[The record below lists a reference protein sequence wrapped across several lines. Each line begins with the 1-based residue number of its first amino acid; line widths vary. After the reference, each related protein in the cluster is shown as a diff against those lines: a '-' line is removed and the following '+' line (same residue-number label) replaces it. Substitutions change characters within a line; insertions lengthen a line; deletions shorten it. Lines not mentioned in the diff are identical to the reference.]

1 MEAVLPLLYLNTE
14 PVQHIQSQFHI
25 SPGLQ
30 WAGERQIAVP
40 LQQGEDEQQSGDEL
54 AGHIPRQAVL
64 AGVQG
69 QTVVPPSTVQG
80 KHAAFRAPA
89 DPLPTEQL
97 LVRGEGPLH
106 EAAAAGESGLPLYQ
120 QSHGDQKTQRGAAL
134 SAVQDGEGSRLGDGV
149 PQTVDPERPGLQ
161 LLHQGSQGGKAP
173 AGGLDV
179 LRVRQTGDG
188 ADPAAE
194 GGGDQGP
201 VGLGLAGGRGDTP
214 SQPAWKNRH
223 IHGLTSRTWLP
234 AAPAAGP
241 G

>member
-120 QSHGDQKTQRGAAL
+120 QSHGDQKRSVEPL
-134 SAVQDGEGSRLGDGV
+134 SPQSR
-149 PQTVDPERPGLQ
+149 T
-161 LLHQGSQGGKAP
+161 GK
-173 AGGLDV
+173 G
-179 LRVRQTGDG
+179 
-188 ADPAAE
+188 
-194 GGGDQGP
+194 
-201 VGLGLAGGRGDTP
+201 
-214 SQPAWKNRH
+214 PAWGMEFPRPWTRSVPGSSSSTRAPRAARH
-223 IHGLTSRTWLP
+223 RRVAWMS
-234 AAPAAGP
+234 
-241 G
+241 